1 MSSVKLKIFNSTRPD
16 SRRLCDTCSYGLV
29 MRGAADSE
37 EYVYCSWMDRA
48 VSIRAVE
55 CNRFVSRVEPDLEKM
70 KAIAL
75 TLRSDMKRI
84 NVGFG
89 KSKETT
95 SK

>member
-1 MSSVKLKIFNSTRPD
+1 MSSVKLKIFNGTRPD

-37 EYVYCSWMDRA
+37 EYVHCSWMERS
-48 VSIRAVE
+48 VTICAVE
-55 CNRFVSRVEPDLEKM
+55 CNRFSSRVEPGLEEM

-75 TLRSDMKRI
+75 TLRSDMRRL